1 MLNACVELLPQGMTV
16 SSITRLENRVSCIEP
31 EHSKKSCL
39 LFLRSAGLRFF
50 TKSSMSSLAYRIIN
64 IRLRIWEGKK
74 HDLPVR
80 KPKAVLS
87 SFRPSY
93 DVSSWF
99 QALLKCK
106 ILADEENLKKRITIT
121 SLILNRWTQ
130 IISQTHHRCRMA
142 QPMIHDLLSP
152 DSHYKSPFLCRLM
165 LSFWQHQ
172 TQAKNTVFKSK
183 IMQHISIQKL
193 LPLNCWLVVD

>member
-1 MLNACVELLPQGMTV
+1 VLNACVELLPQGMTV

-50 TKSSMSSLAYRIIN
+50 TKSAMSSLAYRIIN
-64 IRLRIWEGKK
+64 IRTRIWEGKK
-74 HDLPVR
+74 HNLPVR

-93 DVSSWF
+93 DVYSWF

-106 ILADEENLKKRITIT
+106 LLADEENLKKRITIT
-121 SLILNRWTQ
+121 SLNLNRWTR

-142 QPMIHDLLSP
+142 QRQSLTQLNAWD
-152 DSHYKSPFLCRLM
+152 FLCTD
-165 LSFWQHQ
+165 W
-172 TQAKNTVFKSK
+172 
-183 IMQHISIQKL
+183 
-193 LPLNCWLVVD
+193 